1 MRLFLCEKPSQGKD
15 IGRVLGAVRDGGGCV
30 RGDGIVVTWC
40 IGHLLEMAPPDAYD
54 AVFKRWDL
62 EALPILP
69 GQWRMTVKDKARG
82 QYRRVQDLLGEA
94 KEVVIATDADR
105 EGEMIAR
112 EVLEHCRWRGP
123 VRRLWLSALDPAS
136 IRKALAQLQPGE
148 RTAPLYQAGMGRA
161 RADWMVGM
169 NLTRA
174 YTTLGQRGGHEGV
187 LSVGRVQTPTLALV
201 VARDREIEGFKPVPY
216 YELLAQLAVRGGR
229 FTGRWRP
236 AGEGVDERGR
246 CLDRMKAEAVAQR
259 VTGAAGRITLAQ
271 EERKAEPAPLP
282 FSLSGLQQE
291 ASRRWGMPA
300 KAVLSAAQALYETH
314 KATTY
319 PRTDCGHL
327 PESQHAE
334 APAVLAALARND
346 GHLAAIVANAD
357 ASLKSKAWDDRK
369 ITAHHGIIPTA
380 ASVDLSRFSADERR
394 IYELVRGRYLAQ
406 FYPDHEYRQISVE
419 AEIADEVFV
428 AKARVPVVMGWRTVL
443 GAPQAEDGVEGG
455 EGQDGQALP
464 PMTAGEACR
473 CGEAS
478 IREARTEASPRYTEG
493 TLIAAMKSV
502 GKHIQDPALRKVL
515 RETAGIGTEATRA
528 GIIETLYQR
537 GYLERQGKRHIVST
551 PIGRALVDRVAPE
564 LRDPAITA
572 IWEQRLDE
580 IAAGKGELQTFL
592 TQQAEWVRQQVGRLQ
607 RGEGWTAPAGAAAPA
622 HPCPACGKALRR
634 RKGPNGAFWGCSG
647 FPECKQTLP
656 DQGGK
661 PGKRLG
667 EKSEKGPAGAGKGAP
682 SQASPKPASRCACGG
697 EIRESARAWQCQA
710 CQAIVW
716 RETAGKTLTE
726 RQAYRLLGGASVEL
740 AGLKSRAGKTFAATA
755 RIEGGKVKLVFG
767 GGA

>member
-82 QYRRVQDLLGEA
+82 QYRRVQELLGEA

-246 CLDRMKAEAVAQR
+246 CLEPDEGGGC
-259 VTGAAGRITLAQ
+259 GAAGDWRSREDHPGAGGAQ
-271 EERKAEPAPLP
+271 GRTGPA
-282 FSLSGLQQE
+282 
-291 ASRRWGMPA
+291 
-300 KAVLSAAQALYETH
+300 AVQ
-314 KATTY
+314 
-319 PRTDCGHL
+319 
-327 PESQHAE
+327 
-334 APAVLAALARND
+334 
-346 GHLAAIVANAD
+346 
-357 ASLKSKAWDDRK
+357 
-369 ITAHHGIIPTA
+369 
-380 ASVDLSRFSADERR
+380 SV
-394 IYELVRGRYLAQ
+394 
-406 FYPDHEYRQISVE
+406 
-419 AEIADEVFV
+419 
-428 AKARVPVVMGWRTVL
+428 
-443 GAPQAEDGVEGG
+443 
-455 EGQDGQALP
+455 
-464 PMTAGEACR
+464 
-473 CGEAS
+473 
-478 IREARTEASPRYTEG
+478 
-493 TLIAAMKSV
+493 
-502 GKHIQDPALRKVL
+502 
-515 RETAGIGTEATRA
+515 
-528 GIIETLYQR
+528 
-537 GYLERQGKRHIVST
+537 
-551 PIGRALVDRVAPE
+551 
-564 LRDPAITA
+564 
-572 IWEQRLDE
+572 
-580 IAAGKGELQTFL
+580 
-592 TQQAEWVRQQVGRLQ
+592 
-607 RGEGWTAPAGAAAPA
+607 GAAAGGLQALGDARQSRSERRTGAVRDPQGHDLPPDRLRPSA
-622 HPCPACGKALRR
+622 GVSACR
-634 RKGPNGAFWGCSG
+634 
-647 FPECKQTLP
+647 
-656 DQGGK
+656 
-661 PGKRLG
+661 
-667 EKSEKGPAGAGKGAP
+667 GAGGAG
-682 SQASPKPASRCACGG
+682 SP
-697 EIRESARAWQCQA
+697 
-710 CQAIVW
+710 
-716 RETAGKTLTE
+716 
-726 RQAYRLLGGASVEL
+726 GAE
-740 AGLKSRAGKTFAATA
+740 
-755 RIEGGKVKLVFG
+755 
-767 GGA
+767 